1 MTLSGEIHGMP
12 LAVDDLDIEN
22 LEYFKACRR
31 HEFRLQKCRN
41 CGLLRYPPGTACPW
55 CTNLE
60 FEWTP
65 VDGTG
70 TVHSYGEV
78 HQAIQP
84 AFRAF
89 TPYQVL
95 LVDLDIQKGQPT
107 PDEAIRVIGNLVTPD
122 GQMAPP
128 ELVQRCGIGSRVRI
142 VYVDVGEGFAVPQW
156 TLDEGAEQGPVWR
169 YPQE

>member
-1 MTLSGEIHGMP
+1 
-12 LAVDDLDIEN
+12 
-22 LEYFKACRR
+22 
-31 HEFRLQKCRN
+31 
-41 CGLLRYPPGTACPW
+41 
-55 CTNLE
+55 
-60 FEWTP
+60 
-65 VDGTG
+65 
-70 TVHSYGEV
+70 V